1 MNTLEMIVNITGSFF
16 FYYIAS
22 TEQPLIRYEPIQLEV
37 LIQYSKRIVQIF
49 ELNSTGCHKSIEN
62 LSN

>member
-1 MNTLEMIVNITGSFF
+1 MIILGMLVNIRGSFF

-37 LIQYSKRIVQIF
+37 LIQYSKR
-49 ELNSTGCHKSIEN
+49 
-62 LSN
+62 